1 MQIDGFIWFPDIV
14 DKLAVKHNVCQDKAE
29 DVFCNRPRYRF
40 VEWTKPVLTKLNAFE
55 SAKSYKLSVAD
66 FLRGSLQYTEVR
78 VLGISSA
85 DPVVGS
91 LFGLH
96 IRIDSQM
103 EDY

>member
-40 VEWTKPVLTKLNAFE
+40 VEWTKPFLAKLNAFE
-55 SAKSYKLSVAD
+55 SAKSYELSVAD